1 MTDRAGNVTT
11 IEQQG
16 SYSSTKRHL
25 RGSSLLFIG
34 RLFSLIANFG
44 VQILTVRYLSKS
56 DYGAL
61 AYALAIVSMGIS
73 VSILGLHRAVPR
85 FVPIYQEREDHN
97 SAFGTIVLAIGTILG
112 IGLSLVALVF
122 GLQGFLTGRVVN
134 DPLSIALLLIVIG
147 LVPMGA
153 LGNLFEDM
161 LAIFASPR
169 SIFFLRYVLG
179 PCIKLIAILIVI
191 LAHGNAHM
199 LAYAQ
204 LIGGLA
210 GLVIYIAILHRVM
223 KKRGLFERLNLKTI
237 RMPVREIFSF
247 SIPLLSH
254 DAFLI
259 IKATVAVMLLE
270 YFRGT
275 TDVAEFRAVVPI
287 AGLCLVVLQ
296 SLKSLYTPIASR
308 LFARKETDGINDLY
322 WQSAIWIT
330 LITFPVFAVCLFLSE
345 QVTVLLFGTRYSE
358 AAILLAILSIGTFFN
373 AALGLNAYTL
383 QVFAKVRFITWMNI
397 VAAITALTL
406 YLWLIPLYGALGAAI
421 ATTGA
426 VVVHNLLIHSGLLL
440 GTGVDVFN
448 LRYLKVYGTVLISIL
463 GLLLVNTI
471 YTPPTFITIVLLTL
485 VSLLLFIVNRNV
497 LSIGSTFPEISRVP
511 VLRRLLGVQS
521 NI

>member
-1 MTDRAGNVTT
+1 
-11 IEQQG
+11 
-16 SYSSTKRHL
+16 
-25 RGSSLLFIG
+25 
-34 RLFSLIANFG
+34 
-44 VQILTVRYLSKS
+44 
-56 DYGAL
+56 
-61 AYALAIVSMGIS
+61 
-73 VSILGLHRAVPR
+73 
-85 FVPIYQEREDHN
+85 
-97 SAFGTIVLAIGTILG
+97 
-112 IGLSLVALVF
+112 
-122 GLQGFLTGRVVN
+122 
-134 DPLSIALLLIVIG
+134 
-147 LVPMGA
+147 
-153 LGNLFEDM
+153 
-161 LAIFASPR
+161 
-169 SIFFLRYVLG
+169 
-179 PCIKLIAILIVI
+179 
-191 LAHGNAHM
+191 
-199 LAYAQ
+199 
-204 LIGGLA
+204 
-210 GLVIYIAILHRVM
+210 
-223 KKRGLFERLNLKTI
+223 
-237 RMPVREIFSF
+237 
-247 SIPLLSH
+247 
-254 DAFLI
+254 
-259 IKATVAVMLLE
+259 
-270 YFRGT
+270 
-275 TDVAEFRAVVPI
+275 
-287 AGLCLVVLQ
+287 
-296 SLKSLYTPIASR
+296 